1 MNGVTADSAIRVKK
15 RHWIQVDIGFRL
27 ITLGAALVVPLII
40 GAVLVVLLEMS
51 WPTWQKFGLG
61 FLVNESWNPVTENFG
76 AASSIYGTI
85 VSSLLA
91 MVLAVPMSL
100 AIAFFLVELAPPRL
114 SQVIGP
120 LIEMLAAIPSII
132 YGMWGLYVFAPFM
145 REHIQPLLHDYLGFL
160 PLFQGP
166 PLGIGMLT
174 AGVILAFMIL
184 PFITAVCRDVLQLVP
199 PVVKE
204 SGFGLG
210 ATPLEVLVKITIP
223 YGSAGIIGA
232 ILLGLGRAL
241 GETMAVTFVI
251 GNAHRI
257 SLSLLAPGNSIAST
271 LANEFAEA
279 TTAMYI
285 SSLIALG
292 LVLFFLSLIVQFLAQ
307 VLITRLQLPGTGV
320 R

>member
-1 MNGVTADSAIRVKK
+1 MAAVKVDAAVVSRKKQWVKLDSV
-15 RHWIQVDIGFRL
+15 FRFL
-27 ITLGAALVVPLII
+27 TLGAAVVVPIII
-40 GAVLVVLLEMS
+40 GAMLVVLLQLS
-51 WPTWQKFGLG
+51 LPAWKKFGLK
-61 FLVNESWNPVTENFG
+61 FLISEAWNPVTENFG

-91 MVLAVPMSL
+91 IILAVPMSL
-100 AIAFFLVELAPPRL
+100 AIAFFLAELAPPAL
-114 SQVIGP
+114 AQVIGP
-120 LIEMLAAIPSII
+120 LIELLAAIPSII

-145 REHIQPLLHDYLGFL
+145 RQYIQPWLRDYLGFL

-166 PLGIGMLT
+166 PMGIGMLT
-174 AGVILAFMIL
+174 AGIILAFMIL
-184 PFITAVCRDVLQLVP
+184 PFITAVCRDVIQLVP
-199 PVVKE
+199 AVVKE

-251 GNAHRI
+251 GNARRI
-257 SLSLLAPGNSIAST
+257 SLSLLAPGNTIAST

-279 TTAMYI
+279 TALIHI

-292 LVLFFLSLIVQFLAQ
+292 LVLFFLSLLVQFLAQ
-307 VLITRLQLPGTGV
+307 VLITRLQLPGTSV

>member
-1 MNGVTADSAIRVKK
+1 MAVKTTGVAVNIRKQPWVRADGV
-15 RHWIQVDIGFRL
+15 FRIL
-27 ITLGAALVVPLII
+27 TWGAAFVIPLVILAI
-40 GAVLVVLLEMS
+40 LVVLIRLS
-51 WPTWQKFGLG
+51 LPAWKKFGLW
-61 FLVNESWNPVTENFG
+61 FLVTEVWNPVTEVFG
-76 AASSIYGTI
+76 AASSIYGTL
-85 VSSLLA
+85 VSSLIA

-100 AIAFFLVELAPPRL
+100 AIAYFLVELAHPVVGRI
-114 SQVIGP
+114 VGP
-120 LIEMLAAIPSII
+120 LIELLAAIPSII

-145 REHIQPLLHDYLGFL
+145 REHIQPVLHGYLGFL

-174 AGVILAFMIL
+174 AGVILSFMIL
-184 PFITAVCRDVLQLVP
+184 PFITAVCRDVFQLVP
-199 PVVKE
+199 AVVKE

-210 ATPLEVLVKITIP
+210 ATPLEVLAKITIP

-232 ILLGLGRAL
+232 VLLGLGRAL

-279 TTAMYI
+279 TTPIYI

-292 LVLFFLSLIVQFLAQ
+292 LVLFLLSLLVQFLAQ
-307 VLITRLQLPGTGV
+307 WLIGRLRLPGTGT